1 MYMRDLIPLA
11 YYLLPKLIP
20 SSEASSGIGTELNF
34 FVDLINFCVEY
45 INAEDVITLL
55 YRILSLDQSLFEI
68 CNLKE
73 EK

>member
-1 MYMRDLIPLA
+1 MYVYKGFDPVSLLSLA
-11 YYLLPKLIP
+11 
-20 SSEASSGIGTELNF
+20 SGIGTELNF

-45 INAEDVITLL
+45 INADDVITLL